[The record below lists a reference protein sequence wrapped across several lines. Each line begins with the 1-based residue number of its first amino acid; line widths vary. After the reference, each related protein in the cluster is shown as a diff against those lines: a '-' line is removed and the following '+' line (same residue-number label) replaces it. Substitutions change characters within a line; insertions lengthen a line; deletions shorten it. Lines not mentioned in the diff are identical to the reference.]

1 MTREREADWAACLR
15 AANRGD
21 DRAYSRFLCELA
33 PVIRGI
39 VRARSRTLSDAAA
52 EDIVQEVLLAVHA
65 KRHTWRESDPVQP
78 WLFAIARYKVA
89 DAYRRLGKRVV
100 VPIEEFAEFLPA
112 PEQADSTERSDMLR
126 MIARLDERSAGIVR
140 SIGLE
145 GASVRETGARFG
157 MTETA
162 VRVSLHRSMKR
173 LASLRERMIE

>member
-1 MTREREADWAACLR
+1 M
-15 AANRGD
+15 
-21 DRAYSRFLCELA
+21 
-33 PVIRGI
+33 
-39 VRARSRTLSDAAA
+39 
-52 EDIVQEVLLAVHA
+52 
-65 KRHTWRESDPVQP
+65 QP

-112 PEQADSTERSDMLR
+112 PEQADPTERSDMLR